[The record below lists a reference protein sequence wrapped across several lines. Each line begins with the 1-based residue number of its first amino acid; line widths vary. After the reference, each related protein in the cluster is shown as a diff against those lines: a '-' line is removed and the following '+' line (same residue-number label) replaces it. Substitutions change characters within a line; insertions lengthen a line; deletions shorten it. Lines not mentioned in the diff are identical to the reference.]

1 MCPPEIQFRTTP
13 FNIFLNDFFY
23 TQKKHFSSKYTN
35 DNTLYSISNT
45 IESVKKELS
54 NDFRI
59 IKNRINRIIHE
70 NIVVLNAKKF
80 YCMCFGIFSQ
90 TESQI
95 RLRNYTPVPSIF
107 ALLSS
112 SRKKYWNE
120 FSLITDFWI
129 LHALRTAYGIFAIE
143 NLLGENMKKDFLQ
156 GRQLCSSKECIILS
170 R

>member
-1 MCPPEIQFRTTP
+1 MCFPKIQFRTTP
-13 FNIFLNDFFY
+13 FNILLNDFFY
-23 TQKKHFSSKYTN
+23 TQKKHFSSKSTN

-80 YCMCFGIFSQ
+80 YYMCFGIFSQ
-90 TESQI
+90 TKSQI

-129 LHALRTAYGIFAIE
+129 LHALRIAYGIFVIE
-143 NLLGENMKKDFLQ
+143 DLLGENTKKDFLQ
-156 GRQLCSSKECIILS
+156 SL
-170 R
+170 